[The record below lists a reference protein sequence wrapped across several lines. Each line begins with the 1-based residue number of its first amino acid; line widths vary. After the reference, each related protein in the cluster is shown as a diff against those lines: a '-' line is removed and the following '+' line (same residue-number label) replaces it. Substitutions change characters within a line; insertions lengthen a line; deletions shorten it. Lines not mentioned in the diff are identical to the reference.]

1 MRREGIGCLLKM
13 SLVSVLLENSPGRVS
28 TSRDF
33 FPLFPSSRAGIR
45 KRSYHPNIN
54 SWKNGGEEG
63 GRSTRRRWGCAIGRN
78 RSRNTRISFRNLEGV
93 CVCVCARSCSPRKYA
108 SSRCFGFVA
117 RARIIFDAARVS
129 SRLEN
134 TPPEFS
140 SPNWPETIR
149 PNPRGRTVCRLSP
162 RNKETKLISSKLVPS
177 LFSSSFSSSSSITDD
192 FMRCWI
198 LKCRILDRVSRAYGG
213 KIDFRLFWETIRGE
227 YRSIDISARD
237 NSWRIGSV
245 GSIDVLVEI

>member
-93 CVCVCARSCSPRKYA
+93 CVCVHGA
-108 SSRCFGFVA
+108 V
-117 RARIIFDAARVS
+117 
-129 SRLEN
+129 RLEN
-134 TPPEFS
+134 MHLHGASASLHAPASSLTLQEFLLAWKIPLPNFPP
-140 SPNWPETIR
+140 PI
-149 PNPRGRTVCRLSP
+149 GRKQFDPTHAGEQDRMPSLSP

-177 LFSSSFSSSSSITDD
+177 LFSSSFLLLRSWMISCGVEYWSVESWIACLGRMGVRSIFVSS
-192 FMRCWI
+192 
-198 LKCRILDRVSRAYGG
+198 G
-213 KIDFRLFWETIRGE
+213 KRYAGNIVVLIYRRETILGE
-227 YRSIDISARD
+227 SGA
-237 NSWRIGSV
+237 
-245 GSIDVLVEI
+245 

>member
-93 CVCVCARSCSPRKYA
+93 CVCVHGA
-108 SSRCFGFVA
+108 V
-117 RARIIFDAARVS
+117 
-129 SRLEN
+129 RLEN
-134 TPPEFS
+134 MHLHGASASLHAPASSLTLQEFLLAWKIPLPNFPPPIGRKQFDPTHAGGPYAVSLQGTRKRNLSPPNLFLPYFPPPSLLLLRSRMISCGVEYWSVESWIACLGRMEVRSIFVS
-140 SPNWPETIR
+140 SGKRYAGNIVVLIYRRETI
-149 PNPRGRTVCRLSP
+149 L
-162 RNKETKLISSKLVPS
+162 
-177 LFSSSFSSSSSITDD
+177 
-192 FMRCWI
+192 
-198 LKCRILDRVSRAYGG
+198 GG
-213 KIDFRLFWETIRGE
+213 SG
-227 YRSIDISARD
+227 A
-237 NSWRIGSV
+237 
-245 GSIDVLVEI
+245 

>member
-93 CVCVCARSCSPRKYA
+93 CVCVHGA
-108 SSRCFGFVA
+108 V
-117 RARIIFDAARVS
+117 
-129 SRLEN
+129 RLEN
-134 TPPEFS
+134 MHLHGASASLHAPASSLTLQEFLLAWKIPLPNFPP
-140 SPNWPETIR
+140 PI
-149 PNPRGRTVCRLSP
+149 GRKQFDPTHAGEQDRM
-162 RNKETKLISSKLVPS
+162 PS
-177 LFSSSFSSSSSITDD
+177 LSKEQGNETYLLQTCSFLIFLLLSSSSIMDD